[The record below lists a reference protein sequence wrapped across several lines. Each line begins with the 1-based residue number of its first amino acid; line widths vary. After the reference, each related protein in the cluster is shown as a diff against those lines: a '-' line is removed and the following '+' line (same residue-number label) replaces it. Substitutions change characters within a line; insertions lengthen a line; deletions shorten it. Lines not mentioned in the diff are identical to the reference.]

1 MLSKDRYRIALAID
15 SNPRLQLIGIFV
27 KEADLEIQ
35 LKLLGISN
43 NIVIEDFEE
52 MLTHDLI
59 TLIEE
64 KVSKL

>member
-1 MLSKDRYRIALAID
+1 MLSRDRYRIALAID
-15 SNPRLQLIGIFV
+15 SNPRLQLIGIFA

>member
-15 SNPRLQLIGIFV
+15 SNPRLQLIGIFA
-27 KEADLEIQ
+27 KEADLKIQ
-35 LKLLGISN
+35 LKLLGIN
-43 NIVIEDFEE
+43 NTIVIEDFEE

>member
-27 KEADLEIQ
+27 KEADLKIQ
-35 LKLLGISN
+35 LKLLGIN
-43 NIVIEDFEE
+43 NTIVIEDFEE